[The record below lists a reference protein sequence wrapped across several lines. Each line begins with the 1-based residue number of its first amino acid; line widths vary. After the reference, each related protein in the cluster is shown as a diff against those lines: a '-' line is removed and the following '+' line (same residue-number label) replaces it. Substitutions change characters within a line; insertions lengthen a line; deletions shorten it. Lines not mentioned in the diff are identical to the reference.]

1 MGPGQTKV
9 TVVPTGC
16 MAGYVDGYTIQ
27 AFPATVGTTGQRS
40 FCSDATGVI
49 RYNAQGASTIANSLC
64 TDTTILGQ

>member
-1 MGPGQTKV
+1 
-9 TVVPTGC
+9 